1 MTNAS
6 KHPKL
11 KFEKTKSE
19 FVWDIIGLSCYIG
32 SIILLI
38 VVWNSLP
45 DQIPAHYNAL
55 GEVDRWGVKWE
66 LLILPVIGVFIILLM
81 QVFERYPETHN
92 YSERL
97 NLANAKQFYLNSR
110 KMVNQLKNI
119 SLIIFASIIFES
131 ISIALGWGNPLGGW
145 FLPAALLSVFLPI
158 IIGIVKQR
166 KIQ

>member
-1 MTNAS
+1 MANAS
-6 KHPKL
+6 NRPKL
-11 KFEKTKSE
+11 KIQKTKSE
-19 FVWDIIGLSCYIG
+19 FIWDIIGLSCHIG

-45 DQIPAHYNAL
+45 VQVPAHYNAL

-66 LLILPVIGVFIILLM
+66 LLILPIIGALIIILM

-92 YSERL
+92 YPERL
-97 NLANAKQFYLNSR
+97 NSINAQQFYLNSR

-119 SLIIFASIIFES
+119 SQIILASIIFES
-131 ISIALGWGNPLGGW
+131 ISIALAWGKPLGGW
-145 FLPAALLSVFLPI
+145 FLPAALFSVFIPI